1 MIEGQAKGRQM
12 SGAARRGADEKG
24 LSANRGRHGFRIA
37 ICPLL
42 TQSGHYLTDADAS
55 FNQVVR
61 VGTMP
66 FLNLDGGS
74 ETT

>member
-1 MIEGQAKGRQM
+1 M

-37 ICPLL
+37 IPLL
-42 TQSGHYLTDADAS
+42 TQSGHYRTDADAS

-66 FLNLDGGS
+66 FLNLEGGS